1 MPEPLL
7 HLAHRLKS
15 HLLCPLHCILSDHSQ
30 ELELQKR
37 YMSAIDA
44 LSGGLT
50 ARTLDQGPPSPPS
63 AAAGAGVGGA
73 EGPRSTLDVFDA
85 RLRRTLEA
93 HMQRAENVQVRP
105 GAWCW

>member
-1 MPEPLL
+1 
-7 HLAHRLKS
+7 
-15 HLLCPLHCILSDHSQ
+15 
-30 ELELQKR
+30 
-37 YMSAIDA
+37 MSAIDA

-63 AAAGAGVGGA
+63 AAAGAGVGGP

-93 HMQRAENVQVRP
+93 HMQRAENVQVGLLSRAA
-105 GAWCW
+105 GGHLGVVVVRAGG